1 MKYDPGAI
9 ATAKRDMPHFL
20 SRSRDKKLIMRR
32 DEKGDF
38 DLLANDQETI
48 VHLSAAD
55 ARDFALWILLSAN

>member
-1 MKYDPGAI
+1 
-9 ATAKRDMPHFL
+9 MPHFL
-20 SRSRDKKLIMRR
+20 SCSRDEKLLMRR

>member
-1 MKYDPGAI
+1 MKYDPKAI
-9 ATAKRDMPHFL
+9 ATARQDVPHFL
-20 SRSRDKKLIMRR
+20 SCSRDEKLIMRR